1 MFANSDKPISPG
13 SISFQFFSRCS
24 DGSKGEPI
32 QYHEEDANGQCYVF
46 RSTYGVECIVCANG
60 ESDAWEVMVD
70 EACTV
75 SPEEVHE
82 AYGLY
87 LMQAKSCF
95 APDNGE
101 PWFVLLD
108 NDPKGIGS
116 IVSESTL
123 KCTGDRLTTG
133 HVFNSKAEALTHALE
148 FIQEN
153 EVELIEGYEYQS
165 NSTGTGIVSIDHNM
179 TMRFLTPAKLDRL
192 EIICELV
199 QE

>member
-1 MFANSDKPISPG
+1 MFAHADKPISPG
-13 SISFQFFSRCS
+13 SISFRFFHKQY
-24 DGSKGEPI
+24 DGSKGTPI
-32 QYHEEDANGQCYVF
+32 AYHEEDADGQCYIF
-46 RSTYGVECIVCANG
+46 RDAYGIECIVCANG

-75 SPEEVHE
+75 SPDEVHE

-116 IVSESTL
+116 IVSETTL
-123 KCTGDRLTTG
+123 KCSGDRITTG
-133 HVFNSKAEALTHALE
+133 MVFTTKQDALTHAME

-153 EVELIEGYEYQS
+153 ELELIEGYEYQS

-179 TMRFLTPAKLDRL
+179 TMSLLTPTELDRL
-192 EIICELV
+192 EIICALV